1 MKGKKC
7 PSCGTFNRIN
17 NIFCTGCGED
27 LLRVPISDGE
37 LSEEESISAEPQTE
51 NVTECVTFQRKCPK
65 CGKIQPY
72 RMSRCDCGTL
82 LLTQPPYEAPGE
94 DTNVKTD
101 EEIDPQGTENSY
113 ALVSEDG
120 TYHLLLPSGA
130 DYLLGRKETGSEYL
144 GQKSFV
150 SGKHARIR
158 VNEEGITIEHIGS
171 TNPTLVNGAELKP
184 KTPYSLSE
192 GDRISLGARP
202 GQEFVPEAAYLKL
215 VRET

>member
-1 MKGKKC
+1 MKGKRC

-17 NIFCTGCGED
+17 SIFCTGCGED

-37 LSEEESISAEPQTE
+37 LSEEESTLPKPQTE
-51 NVTECVTFQRKCPK
+51 TSPETVTFQRKCPK

-94 DTNVKTD
+94 DTNVTTD
-101 EEIDPQGTENSY
+101 EKIDPQRAESAY

-120 TYHLLLPSGA
+120 TYRLDLPFGA

-158 VNEEGITIEHIGS
+158 VSEEGIMIEHIGT
-171 TNPTLVNGAELKP
+171 TNPTLINGAELKP
-184 KTPYSLSE
+184 NTPYSLSE

-215 VRET
+215 VREA